1 MSQADR
7 LEEIRRILIALDAS
21 PSSLAALK
29 MAAELANRHQAELI
43 GIYVEDINLL
53 RSADLPFSREVG
65 VYSAIARTL
74 DKHQIE
80 SELRTQARRVE
91 QMLSRIARS
100 TNLRWSFRNVRGS
113 IHSELINAARETD
126 LIILGKRGWSAGVRI
141 GSTARHLAALAP
153 VRSMIMERTVHPGTP
168 ILVVYDGSEQS
179 QKALKTAGRICQ
191 AESQL
196 TILIPAPSQEIA
208 ERLYQQ
214 IETWVSDQEFQVQF
228 RWVPDMDERRIG
240 SIAKSQ
246 GCEIVILPA
255 DSPQLHPEAI
265 SRMLEKADCAV
276 LFVR

>member
-1 MSQADR
+1 
-7 LEEIRRILIALDAS
+7 
-21 PSSLAALK
+21 
-29 MAAELANRHQAELI
+29 
-43 GIYVEDINLL
+43 
-53 RSADLPFSREVG
+53 
-65 VYSAIARTL
+65 
-74 DKHQIE
+74 
-80 SELRTQARRVE
+80 
-91 QMLSRIARS
+91 
-100 TNLRWSFRNVRGS
+100 
-113 IHSELINAARETD
+113 
-126 LIILGKRGWSAGVRI
+126 
-141 GSTARHLAALAP
+141 
-153 VRSMIMERTVHPGTP
+153 MIMERTVHPGTP